1 MYDVLIIGAGVVG
14 ALTARELS
22 RYKLSVCLV
31 DKDYDAGCGAS
42 RANSGIVHAGFDAK
56 VGTLKA
62 KLNVEGCLMMPKVA
76 EELDVEYKNT
86 ASIVVCMAEEDMP
99 ALQELYERGKI
110 NGVKNLEIVDRERL
124 RQMEPNP
131 IRLRSLLMLLLN
143 ILVQQNLKRL
153 SHRDVLKVYFYLVLI
168 SYLNGQILER
178 QILMLQILKF
188 VYKCLKCG
196 LHLLLREIF
205 SSTRRR

>member
-62 KLNVEGCLMMPKVA
+62 KLNVECG
-76 EELDVEYKNT
+76 
-86 ASIVVCMAEEDMP
+86 
-99 ALQELYERGKI
+99 ERST
-110 NGVKNLEIVDRERL
+110 NFD
-124 RQMEPNP
+124 
-131 IRLRSLLMLLLN
+131 S
-143 ILVQQNLKRL
+143 
-153 SHRDVLKVYFYLVLI
+153 S
-168 SYLNGQILER
+168 
-178 QILMLQILKF
+178 
-188 VYKCLKCG
+188 
-196 LHLLLREIF
+196 
-205 SSTRRR
+205 SSTWSGPTF